1 MSAYKRYMILHG
13 MLAVLGVFMIGK
25 ADRLSDTP
33 IAFVVIGLFCIAVAA
48 GKMVLLKKTMQDD
61 VEEETDSLDDR

>member
-13 MLAVLGVFMIGK
+13 MLAVLGVFMIVK

-48 GKMVLLKKTMQDD
+48 GKWYC
-61 VEEETDSLDDR
+61 